1 LLLLLILTTLSIKI
15 QIMLENLFNLVKEHS
30 TDAVINNPA
39 IPNEKNDAVIAD
51 ATHSVAD
58 SLQGALAGGGLQS
71 VLSLFGSN
79 NNSGGNG
86 LLNNPI
92 VSNIIS
98 SFTNKLT
105 NNHGIAA
112 DQAGG
117 IANSLIPSVLSSLVN
132 RTNDPNNSSFNI
144 GNIISSL
151 TGGANAQG
159 SGLDIGGLVSKFT
172 SGGLDANNDGHIG
185 MDDIISKVAGGAK
198 QQQAQTSGGGLM
210 DIISGFMK

>member
-1 LLLLLILTTLSIKI
+1 
-15 QIMLENLFNLVKEHS
+15 MLENLFNLIKEHS
-30 TDAVINNPA
+30 ADAVINNPA

-58 SLQGALAGGGLQS
+58 GLQGVLAGGGLQS
-71 VLSLFGSN
+71 VLSLFNN

-86 LLNNPI
+86 LLSNPI

-98 SFTNKLT
+98 SFTSKLT

-117 IANSLIPSVLSSLVN
+117 IAGSLIPSVLSSLVN

-144 GNIISSL
+144 GSIISSL
-151 TGGANAQG
+151 AGGGNAQG
-159 SGLDIGGLVSKFT
+159 GTGGFDIGSLVSKFT
-172 SGGLDANNDGHIG
+172 SGGLDANNDGHVG
-185 MDDIISKVAGGAK
+185 MDDIISKVTGGAQ
-198 QQQAQTSGGGLM
+198 QQQAQSSGGGLM

>member
-1 LLLLLILTTLSIKI
+1 
-15 QIMLENLFNLVKEHS
+15 MLENLFNLIKEHS

-58 SLQGALAGGGLQS
+58 GLQGVLAGGGLQN
-71 VLSLFGSN
+71 VLSLFSNN

-98 SFTNKLT
+98 SFTHKLT

-117 IANSLIPSVLSSLVN
+117 IASSLIPSVLSSLVN

-144 GNIISSL
+144 GSIISSL
-151 TGGANAQG
+151 TGGGNSQTS
-159 SGLDIGGLVSKFT
+159 SGGFDIGSLVSKFA
-172 SGGLDANNDGHIG
+172 SGGLDANNDGHVG
-185 MDDIISKVAGGAK
+185 LDDIISRVTGGAQ
-198 QQQAQTSGGGLM
+198 QQQAQSNAGCGLM